1 VTLQVT
7 EPDPTTNA
15 HDVGISIASWEEACS
30 ESQAWANKMRRKA
43 EFRRLRH
50 RAYWLMLFMVLV
62 LFVTLF
68 IIVRTG
74 S

>member
-1 VTLQVT
+1 
-7 EPDPTTNA
+7 
-15 HDVGISIASWEEACS
+15 
-30 ESQAWANKMRRKA
+30 MRRKA

-50 RAYWLMLFMVLV
+50 RAYWLMLFMALV
-62 LFVTLF
+62 LCVTLF